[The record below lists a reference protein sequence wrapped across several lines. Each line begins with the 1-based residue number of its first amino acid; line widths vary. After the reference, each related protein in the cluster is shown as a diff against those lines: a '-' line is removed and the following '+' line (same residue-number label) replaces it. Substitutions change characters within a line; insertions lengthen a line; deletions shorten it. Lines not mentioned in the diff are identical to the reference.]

1 MSAEQLNLA
10 ESIKKVH
17 QQLRNDV
24 NQTPEAAESIWNQH
38 VANTDK
44 LNEYAKSMRQLAQHH
59 WAEKAHGQTRLT
71 WCYKTIKDYFFGNEI
86 SGLERKCAR
95 DKRKQILTDICADC
109 QIRIQQRM
117 TKPRVL
123 DVGSCYN
130 AFSIHDDLET
140 IAIDIAPADE
150 SVHRIDFL
158 RVPQPPFICAHSFDA
173 IIFSLVLDYLPT
185 CHQRLSACLI
195 AHELLT
201 CLGLL
206 LIVEPDSTLR
216 ENRQK
221 LWRQA
226 LESIGFGLVS
236 NIKVTNLYCMAFRK
250 ITQQVKLNEDE
261 HERISQLFNI
271 PQDIMNDNESSKSEQ
286 KLISV
291 DEDLFG
297 ELPFSFD

>member
-1 MSAEQLNLA
+1 
-10 ESIKKVH
+10 
-17 QQLRNDV
+17 
-24 NQTPEAAESIWNQH
+24 
-38 VANTDK
+38 
-44 LNEYAKSMRQLAQHH
+44 
-59 WAEKAHGQTRLT
+59 
-71 WCYKTIKDYFFGNEI
+71 
-86 SGLERKCAR
+86 
-95 DKRKQILTDICADC
+95 
-109 QIRIQQRM
+109 
-117 TKPRVL
+117 
-123 DVGSCYN
+123 
-130 AFSIHDDLET
+130 
-140 IAIDIAPADE
+140 
-150 SVHRIDFL
+150 
-158 RVPQPPFICAHSFDA
+158 
-173 IIFSLVLDYLPT
+173 
-185 CHQRLSACLI
+185 
-195 AHELLT
+195 
-201 CLGLL
+201 
-206 LIVEPDSTLR
+206 TLR